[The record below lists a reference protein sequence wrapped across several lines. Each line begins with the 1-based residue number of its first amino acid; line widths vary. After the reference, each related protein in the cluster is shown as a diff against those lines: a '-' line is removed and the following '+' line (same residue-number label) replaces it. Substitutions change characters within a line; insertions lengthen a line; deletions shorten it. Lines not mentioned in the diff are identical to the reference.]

1 MRWIAPLSLAGLV
14 TLAACPAAKSVDCG
28 GWTCREGN
36 VCAAAPT
43 YCAPP
48 AAVEACLGQ
57 GLADLQACTLPGAS
71 GDSAVCRGGACFSC
85 AATPDIEGCTQAGWT
100 AMMSPTTTDLTSVL
114 ADARGDAYAGGAD
127 GSLLHYDGVAW
138 SRVSAA
144 PTVPR
149 VAALAG
155 SGPSDVYV
163 AGSNNRVFHFDGT
176 SWTDLQSPAPTITG
190 IWSPGP
196 GAVIVWGLSGAWQY
210 TGGAWNATPLY
221 SGRIDAIAGTG
232 PADLFAFST
241 IGSVSTIRHYDGTT
255 WATQYQTTNNAV
267 LSGIWAAGSSVA
279 FAVGVPGTGVN
290 LPLIE
295 RFDGS
300 AWSDESSSG
309 VGRVPLTAVWAADV
323 DHAFAVGN
331 SDTLLGREA
340 GTWQAMCSTPY
351 DRSVNLAAVH
361 GSAPDDVF
369 AVGTG
374 GLILHY
380 TGIVGPVVT
389 GTCH

>member
-1 MRWIAPLSLAGLV
+1 VRWIAPLSLAGLV

-144 PTVPR
+144 PSVPR

-210 TGGAWNATPLY
+210 AGGAWNATPLY

-241 IGSVSTIRHYDGTT
+241 IGNVSTIRHYDGATWTT
-255 WATQYQTTNNAV
+255 QDQTTNNAV

-279 FAVGVPGTGVN
+279 FAVGVPGTGINV
-290 LPLIE
+290 PLIL

-300 AWSDESSSG
+300 AWNDDNSSG
-309 VGRVPLTAVWAADV
+309 VVGVRLASVWAADV
-323 DHAFAVGN
+323 DHAFAAGDN
-331 SDTLLGREA
+331 NTLLAREA
-340 GTWQAMCSTPY
+340 GTWQIMCSTPY
-351 DRSVNLAAVH
+351 DRSLNLVAVH
-361 GSAPDDVF
+361 GSGPDDVF
-369 AVGTG
+369 AVGTSG
-374 GLILHY
+374 TILHY
-380 TGIVGPVVT
+380 TGIVGPAVT